1 LGVIAAEAND
11 KVPILETNI
20 VHTQAGIRYRII
32 QTPHPGTI
40 RYILIGLSI
49 EPLDR
54 LTPVVAAV
62 VGIEVAVV
70 VNVTV
75 GVWVGTSV
83 GVPVGVLV
91 GGWGVEVEV
100 GGTGVCVLVAG
111 IEVLVGGGAIVSGSF
126 DAESV
131 PEQAAVAMVRAI
143 KINRINL

>member
-1 LGVIAAEAND
+1 LRAASTFFATSLLCSTL
-11 KVPILETNI
+11 VFTATALS
-20 VHTQAGIRYRII
+20 
-32 QTPHPGTI
+32 PHICPAVFLAI